1 MCVCFRGKI
10 VTKKE
15 KVALQY
21 DPVFGVEDKKQL
33 QKRSFKIYKLKTF
46 EQSAHL

>member
-33 QKRSFKIYKLKTF
+33 QKKEVLKYTN
-46 EQSAHL
+46 